1 MAVARIVGVVAI
13 TALSAIAAYFLYL
26 KSKEKNEG
34 EKKVDKNFD
43 VSESDAASSSNTY
56 KNNELKSVIPGDATV
71 TNEKNKEDN
80 ETVDVEE
87 IENINLKMADRPRRM
102 SYRDALMAS
111 VDNEAKGEE
120 TETVVDANNQSEAE
134 RVSQNQPIDQSEKDS
149 GKMDSMTSSVA
160 FEFLSRPLSM
170 EEKNTESDDN
180 QATALVQSKLPV
192 DQNSH
197 SEEDKPVVEIIS
209 QSEPS
214 PISMEES
221 FVAVIS
227 NKKENK
233 IDLKPSEI
241 NYGKSDDSFS
251 DRQPS
256 IEILETQ
263 HAKETKLT
271 EDKIDLNS
279 LEKRDFKPDRSVSD
293 RHPSIEILETSD
305 TLPLESSSKNA
316 KESSD
321 TKKLNAD
328 EEEVIDL
335 ACDEDDED
343 NDATSKIFVTEVET
357 KRLTR
362 GALKAMSDDVDD
374 KEEITLLKESK
385 LDDYQGDLDISDF
398 SDEEDDDSAVASDT
412 SEVSEILVDNENK
425 TDDNLDKESA
435 RDDESKETLEK
446 DKISDVGANPSG
458 DVSKT
463 SENSDKFNES
473 LKIDLRPTWQV
484 KKSNFVK
491 KQDSTVSI

>member
-1 MAVARIVGVVAI
+1 MIIFNV
-13 TALSAIAAYFLYL
+13 L
-26 KSKEKNEG
+26 KEKNEG

-214 PISMEES
+214 PISMEVEMALD
-221 FVAVIS
+221 FFGIKDFA
-227 NKKENK
+227 
-233 IDLKPSEI
+233 
-241 NYGKSDDSFS
+241 
-251 DRQPS
+251 Q
-256 IEILETQ
+256 T
-263 HAKETKLT
+263 
-271 EDKIDLNS
+271 S
-279 LEKRDFKPDRSVSD
+279 L
-293 RHPSIEILETSD
+293 I
-305 TLPLESSSKNA
+305 
-316 KESSD
+316 
-321 TKKLNAD
+321 
-328 EEEVIDL
+328 
-335 ACDEDDED
+335 C
-343 NDATSKIFVTEVET
+343 
-357 KRLTR
+357 
-362 GALKAMSDDVDD
+362 
-374 KEEITLLKESK
+374 
-385 LDDYQGDLDISDF
+385 
-398 SDEEDDDSAVASDT
+398 
-412 SEVSEILVDNENK
+412 
-425 TDDNLDKESA
+425 
-435 RDDESKETLEK
+435 
-446 DKISDVGANPSG
+446 
-458 DVSKT
+458 
-463 SENSDKFNES
+463 
-473 LKIDLRPTWQV
+473 
-484 KKSNFVK
+484 
-491 KQDSTVSI
+491 